1 MWSCRRCV
9 TCRCMPGSRCR
20 CRSVVAWFAELFVR
34 VADVRG
40 DELRD
45 EALHDRHAAGL
56 SADSVPCR
64 SNDPGGSVAIDHP
77 VWRFRRR
84 IYLDNLPYR
93 DCGDHCVHRAG
104 HQRIAR
110 AAFVSALSQCYATI
124 TDAHSN
130 ATSVS
135 PVCPVWMLVI
145 LHLRF
150 NRRPFEW
157 ERC

>member
-1 MWSCRRCV
+1 MKPSTIDMLRAYLL
-9 TCRCMPGSRCR
+9 TASLAAAAIQAAALL
-20 CRSVVAWFAELFVR
+20 SIILFGVSE
-34 VADVRG
+34 DVFTSMTFRI
-40 DELRD
+40 
-45 EALHDRHAAGL
+45 AA
-56 SADSVPCR
+56 A
-64 SNDPGGSVAIDHP
+64 AII
-77 VWRFRRR
+77 VC
-84 IYLDNLPYR
+84 IVL
-93 DCGDHCVHRAG
+93 VIK
-104 HQRIAR
+104 RIAR